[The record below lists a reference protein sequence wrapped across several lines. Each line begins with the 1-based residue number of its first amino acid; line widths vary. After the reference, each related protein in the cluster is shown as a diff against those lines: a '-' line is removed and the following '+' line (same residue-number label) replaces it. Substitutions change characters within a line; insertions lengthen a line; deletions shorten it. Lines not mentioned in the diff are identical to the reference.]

1 MLKRDGGGRYY
12 ALRLWLGV
20 LTKGAEMA
28 LSKEEVTARF
38 EAVCAD
44 PYWTAREAAS
54 QGAKVA
60 GYMCTYVPEE
70 LLHATGYFP
79 IRVFGWS
86 DGTQRADG
94 LLQTFACS
102 LARGALDAALSGRLD
117 FLRLMVFGHT
127 CDTLQNVTEIWQ
139 RNVGKS
145 GFGSRVSGFG
155 EGHAEDRGARSGTQ
169 HGTMRH
175 WVVAAPVGTSGE
187 AATVFFA
194 GQLGRFRRFLEGEQG
209 GFSDATIEKSMDLYE
224 QHREAMRRLYA
235 LRRDNPRC
243 LTGKEM
249 LSAVLASFLMR
260 KEEHLS
266 LVQDLVS
273 RVSGLGSRVSGERHE
288 SAVIRSPKREARVF
302 VVGSVCQSAEYMR
315 AIEEAG
321 CTVVD
326 DALCTGARAFAVR
339 RVACSD
345 PIEALARM
353 YLERAPCPAKHRP
366 GYKMGADILE
376 QARAAEADGV
386 IFLLTKFCEP
396 WAFDYP
402 HIRETLE
409 AASIPSLLVEIEQHL
424 PPSAHF
430 STRIGAFAEMLKNR
444 V

>member
-1 MLKRDGGGRYY
+1 MS
-12 ALRLWLGV
+12 
-20 LTKGAEMA
+20 

-44 PYWTAREAAS
+44 PYGTAREAAS
-54 QGAKVA
+54 RGTKAA

-70 LLHATGYFP
+70 ILHAAGYFP

-127 CDTLQNVTEIWQ
+127 CDTLQNVADIWQ

-145 GFGSRVSGFG
+145 GFGSC
-155 EGHAEDRGARSGTQ
+155 AAMQ
-169 HGTMRH
+169 H
-175 WVVAAPVGTSGE
+175 WVMATPVATSGE
-187 AATVFFA
+187 AATTFFTDE
-194 GQLGRFRRFLEGEQG
+194 LRRFRRFLEEEQG
-209 GFSDATIEKSMDLYE
+209 GISDATIEASIELYDH
-224 QHREAMRRLYA
+224 HRRAMRELYA
-235 LRRDNPRC
+235 LRRENPRC

-260 KEEHLS
+260 KEDHLP
-266 LVQDLVS
+266 LIQDLIS
-273 RVSGLGSRVSGERHE
+273 RVSSVANGP
-288 SAVIRSPKREARVF
+288 AVTRNPKPETRNPTPGVF
-302 VVGSVCQSAEYMR
+302 VIGSVCQSAEYMR

-339 RVACSD
+339 RVVCSD

-366 GYKMGADILE
+366 GYNMGADILD

-409 AASIPSLLVEIEQHL
+409 AASIPSLLIEIEQHL

-430 STRIGAFAEMLKNR
+430 STRVGAFAEMLRNR

>member
-1 MLKRDGGGRYY
+1 
-12 ALRLWLGV
+12 
-20 LTKGAEMA
+20 MA
-28 LSKEEVTARF
+28 LGKEEVVAQF

-44 PYWTAREAAS
+44 PYGTARVAAA
-54 QGAKVA
+54 QGVKVA

-70 LLHATGYFP
+70 ILHAAGYFP

-127 CDTLQNVTEIWQ
+127 CDTLQNLADIWQ

-145 GFGSRVSGFG
+145 GFGFRVSGFG
-155 EGHAEDRGARSGTQ
+155 SFGAMQ
-169 HGTMRH
+169 H
-175 WVVAAPVGTSGE
+175 WVMATPVATSGE
-187 AATVFFA
+187 AATAFFTDEL
-194 GQLGRFRRFLEGEQG
+194 QRLRRFLEEEQG
-209 GFSDATIEKSMDLYE
+209 PISDAEIEESIDLYDH
-224 QHREAMRRLYA
+224 HRRAMRDLYA
-235 LRRDNPRC
+235 LRRENPRC
-243 LTGKEM
+243 LTGREM
-249 LSAVLASFLMR
+249 LSSVLASFLMR
-260 KEEHLS
+260 KEDHLP
-266 LVQDLVS
+266 LIQDLIS
-273 RVSGLGSRVSGERHE
+273 RVSSVANAP
-288 SAVIRSPKREARVF
+288 AVTRNPKPETRNPEPRVF
-302 VVGSVCQSAEYMR
+302 VIGSVCQSAEYMR

-339 RVACSD
+339 RVAGGARQGVSTPCPSSG
-345 PIEALARM
+345 PIDALARM

-366 GYKMGADILE
+366 GYNMGADILE

-402 HIRETLE
+402 HVRETLE
-409 AASIPSLLVEIEQHL
+409 AASIPSLLIEIEQHL

-430 STRIGAFAEMLKNR
+430 STRVGAFAEMLRNR

>member
-1 MLKRDGGGRYY
+1 
-12 ALRLWLGV
+12 
-20 LTKGAEMA
+20 MA

-44 PYWTAREAAS
+44 PYGTAREAAS
-54 QGAKVA
+54 RGAKVA

-70 LLHATGYFP
+70 LLHAAGYFP

-86 DGTQRADG
+86 HGTQRADG

-139 RNVGKS
+139 RNVP
-145 GFGSRVSGFG
+145 
-155 EGHAEDRGARSGTQ
+155 
-169 HGTMRH
+169 TMRYC
-175 WVVAAPVGTSGE
+175 VMATPVATSGE
-187 AATVFFA
+187 APTVFFA
-194 GQLGRFRRFLEGEQG
+194 GQLGRFRRFLEKEQG
-209 GFSDATIEKSMDLYE
+209 SFSDAAIEKSMDLYE

-260 KEEHLS
+260 KEEHL
-266 LVQDLVS
+266 LLIQDLIKAIQHPE
-273 RVSGLGSRVSGERHE
+273 GCTTNIGCTTDIGSARGAGFGETG
-288 SAVIRSPKREARVF
+288 ATARVF

-321 CTVVD
+321 CMVVD

-366 GYKMGADILE
+366 GYNMGADILE
-376 QARAAEADGV
+376 QARAAEVDGV

-424 PPSAHF
+424 PPSGHF
-430 STRIGAFAEMLKNR
+430 STRIGAFAEMLRNR

>member
-1 MLKRDGGGRYY
+1 MS
-12 ALRLWLGV
+12 
-20 LTKGAEMA
+20 
-28 LSKEEVTARF
+28 LSKEEATARF

-44 PYWTAREAAS
+44 PYGTAREAAS
-54 QGAKVA
+54 RGAKVA

-70 LLHATGYFP
+70 ILHAAGYFP

-102 LARGALDAALSGRLD
+102 LARGALDAVMSGKLD

-127 CDTLQNVTEIWQ
+127 CDTLQNLADIWE

-145 GFGSRVSGFG
+145 GFGSCT
-155 EGHAEDRGARSGTQ
+155 AMQ
-169 HGTMRH
+169 H
-175 WVVAAPVGTSGE
+175 WVMATPVATSGE
-187 AATVFFA
+187 AATTFFTDE
-194 GQLGRFRRFLEGEQG
+194 LRRFRRFLEEEQG
-209 GFSDATIEKSMDLYE
+209 GISDATIEASIELYD
-224 QHREAMRRLYA
+224 QHRHAMRELYA
-235 LRRDNPRC
+235 LRREAPHC

-260 KEEHLS
+260 KEDHLP
-266 LVQDLVS
+266 LIQDLIT
-273 RVSGLGSRVSGERHE
+273 RVSGLGSRVSAEGKG
-288 SAVIRSPKREARVF
+288 SAVTRDPGPRVF
-302 VVGSVCQSAEYMR
+302 VIGSVCQSAEYMR

-345 PIEALARM
+345 PIEGLARM

-366 GYKMGADILE
+366 GYNMGADVLD

-402 HIRETLE
+402 HVRETLE
-409 AASIPSLLVEIEQHL
+409 AASIPSLLIEIEQHV

-430 STRIGAFAEMLKNR
+430 STRVGAFGEMLRDR